1 MESKAHPA
9 LIQAGSLQGLSLLK
23 DVSRA
28 EIVVAVRALEPL
40 TLAIWG
46 VRGLSH
52 LPPNLFS
59 APSCWWSKPR
69 LLSTFRVTVPEMSPA
84 LTVGMKLGNQCHSDC
99 LRCSRPHRR
108 PQAART
114 PTQNDPTTRDRLTV
128 FWNVYP
134 DHDSKLS
141 PDLWHHWRWCG
152 QSQGKFLRK
161 KKPILVIPFLWKRR
175 IRKEMAGGEGEGKE
189 QKWGVF
195 DAVVC
200 ARMGGARGDKEH
212 SSISISAGDTE
223 YLWSVARASH
233 IRKTQK
239 FKRKCLF
246 PGHWLSIEFLLA
258 NPPRTTWPK
267 KQKTKNL
274 CLRTAGLKS
283 QKGHDSGKCWKR

>member
-1 MESKAHPA
+1 MKSKAHPA

-46 VRGLSH
+46 IRGLSH
-52 LPPNLFS
+52 LLPNLFS

-84 LTVGMKLGNQCHSDC
+84 LTVGTKLGNQCHSDC

-141 PDLWHHWRWCG
+141 PSPLTSLEVVWAE
-152 QSQGKFLRK
+152 SRK
-161 KKPILVIPFLWKRR
+161 IFKEKDKRN
-175 IRKEMAGGEGEGKE
+175 
-189 QKWGVF
+189 Q
-195 DAVVC
+195 
-200 ARMGGARGDKEH
+200 
-212 SSISISAGDTE
+212 
-223 YLWSVARASH
+223 YLW
-233 IRKTQK
+233 
-239 FKRKCLF
+239 F
-246 PGHWLSIEFLLA
+246 PFFGRGE
-258 NPPRTTWPK
+258 
-267 KQKTKNL
+267 
-274 CLRTAGLKS
+274 
-283 QKGHDSGKCWKR
+283 